1 MMITKDDVLGLAV
14 MGLVWLIMLIGLMII
29 LKE

>member
-1 MMITKDDVLGLAV
+1 MITKDDVLGLAV